1 ETPVVEEAE
10 STPQTELSDTNDE
23 LTDSE
28 TASDTEPES
37 AEPEAVN
44 IEPIEPVAEEIPEA
58 QDTPDE
64 SAPQPET
71 TPEPEQADGIIAP
84 SPEPEETLETESVA
98 DVAPAEETE
107 PEAVGSEPE
116 AIPEPEAKPT
126 AGIALEPVEEQP
138 ESTPV
143 PEPETD
149 TTNPTED
156 PLSETGF
163 ISHDQG
169 NQTQDLP
176 ATTEAA
182 VEAAEITGTDISTTE
197 AVTPSNDAPDASPQE
212 SLPSLGSIEQ
222 PLHSISRIAKLMAVE
237 QPDAQR
243 IKEYAEAI
251 EERSN
256 RMAEQIEELKSMLKQ
271 ARTQGAASSKQGP
284 IDISRLAEILVN
296 EASSLVSSSDKRVQC
311 NLLDADSLYGLGNE
325 SGLTQVINSLIDLG
339 LHCIDS
345 GCVHIDVRSDANE
358 PLESISESYDLNGK
372 TLVPDSKRE
381 VIIQT
386 RFQTSPSIRKYL
398 ESAFGPNPDFDAI
411 EDDPAIAI
419 LAGIASRIR
428 LSVRAMNGRF
438 IFETPVADEVMVQ
451 TQWDMQ
457 CLREEI

>member
-1 ETPVVEEAE
+1 M
-10 STPQTELSDTNDE
+10 SDTNDE
-23 LTDSE
+23 LTDSK

-37 AEPEAVN
+37 AGPEAVDL
-44 IEPIEPVAEEIPEA
+44 EPIGPVAEEIPEA
-58 QDTPDE
+58 QDTPEE

-71 TPEPEQADGIIAP
+71 PPEPAQTDGNVAP
-84 SPEPEETLETESVA
+84 SPEPEEILEAESVADA
-98 DVAPAEETE
+98 DVAPAEETI
-107 PEAVGSEPE
+107 PEAVGAEPE
-116 AIPEPEAKPT
+116 AIPEPEVFSEPETKPT
-126 AGIALEPVEEQP
+126 AGIALEPVEEQREP
-138 ESTPV
+138 TPV

-149 TTNPTED
+149 TTSPTED
-156 PLSETGF
+156 PLSETGS
-163 ISHDQG
+163 ISQDQG

-176 ATTEAA
+176 ATTEAT
-182 VEAAEITGTDISTTE
+182 VEAADITGTDTSTTE
-197 AVTPSNDAPDASPQE
+197 AVTPGNDAPEASSQE

-296 EASSLVSSSDKRVQC
+296 EASSLVSTSDKRVQC